1 MRPRRSRG
9 AHPFHVKSFHAG
21 EQFFVISVPFSLNY
35 NYVMDEIFPDKSE
48 PTPEFVQR
56 LMASQSAMY
65 AFIVSLLGGA
75 NDADDV
81 LQETNMK
88 LCRRCSQY
96 DREQPFLRWAYTFAR
111 FEVMAY
117 RKSKQRSRL
126 VLDDELL
133 SNVAAELEKSAE
145 DADSRLKMLER
156 CIERLNPRQREL
168 ISARYGRGEAV
179 RDIAER
185 LSRPENAMA
194 ALFYRLRKIL
204 ADCVQTMIR
213 KEGIA

>member
-1 MRPRRSRG
+1 M
-9 AHPFHVKSFHAG
+9 
-21 EQFFVISVPFSLNY
+21 EDNI
-35 NYVMDEIFPDKSE
+35 PDASE

-88 LCRRCSQY
+88 LCRRSAQY
-96 DREQPFLRWAYTFAR
+96 DREQPFLRWAYAFAR

-126 VLDDELL
+126 VLDDDL
-133 SNVAAELEKSAE
+133 VVRMAGELEESA
-145 DADSRLKMLER
+145 
-156 CIERLNPRQREL
+156 
-168 ISARYGRGEAV
+168 
-179 RDIAER
+179 
-185 LSRPENAMA
+185 
-194 ALFYRLRKIL
+194 
-204 ADCVQTMIR
+204 
-213 KEGIA
+213 

>member
-1 MRPRRSRG
+1 MRG
-9 AHPFHVKSFHAG
+9 AHAFHVKSFHAG
-21 EQFFVISVPFSLNY
+21 ARFFVISTAFCLNY
-35 NYVMDEIFPDKSE
+35 NYVMDENIPDTSE

-204 ADCVQTMIR
+204 ADCVQTMIG

>member
-1 MRPRRSRG
+1 
-9 AHPFHVKSFHAG
+9 
-21 EQFFVISVPFSLNY
+21 
-35 NYVMDEIFPDKSE
+35 MDENITDTSE

-96 DREQPFLRWAYTFAR
+96 DREQPFLRWAYSFAR

-133 SNVAAELEKSAE
+133 ANIAGELEKSAE
-145 DADSRLKMLER
+145 DADYRLKMLER

-185 LSRPENAMA
+185 LSRPENALA

>member
-1 MRPRRSRG
+1 MQG
-9 AHPFHVKSFHAG
+9 
-21 EQFFVISVPFSLNY
+21 N
-35 NYVMDEIFPDKSE
+35 MPDTSG
-48 PTPEFVQR
+48 PPPEFVQR
-56 LMASQSAMY
+56 LIASQSAMY

-88 LCRRCSQY
+88 LCRRWSQY
-96 DREQPFLRWAYTFAR
+96 DREQPFLRWAYAFAR

-126 VLDDELL
+126 VLDNTL
-133 SNVAAELEKSAE
+133 VATIAGELEESSE
-145 DADSRLKMLER
+145 NADSRLKLLEV
-156 CIERLNPRQREL
+156 CLKRLNARQREL
-168 ISARYGRGEAV
+168 IFARYGRGEAV
-179 RDIAER
+179 RDIAAR

-204 ADCVQTMIR
+204 ADCVQSLIGRERM
-213 KEGIA
+213 A

>member
-1 MRPRRSRG
+1 MFSCWRG
-9 AHPFHVKSFHAG
+9 N
-21 EQFFVISVPFSLNY
+21 FVISTAFCLNY
-35 NYVMDEIFPDKSE
+35 NNVMDENLPDTSG

-88 LCRRCSQY
+88 LCRRCALY

-111 FEVMAY
+111 FEVMAH

-126 VLDDELL
+126 VLDDEL
-133 SNVAAELEKSAE
+133 VVRMAGELEESAE
-145 DADSRLKMLER
+145 KADSRLKVLER

-168 ISARYGRGEAV
+168 ISARYSRGEAV

-204 ADCVQTMIR
+204 ADCVQSNIG
-213 KEGIA
+213 KEGLA

>member
-1 MRPRRSRG
+1 M
-9 AHPFHVKSFHAG
+9 
-21 EQFFVISVPFSLNY
+21 EENI
-35 NYVMDEIFPDKSE
+35 PDASE

-65 AFIVSLLGGA
+65 AFIISLLGGA

-88 LCRRCSQY
+88 LCRRCAQY

-126 VLDDELL
+126 VLDDEL
-133 SNVAAELEKSAE
+133 VVRMAGELEESAE
-145 DADSRLKMLER
+145 NADSRLKMLER
-156 CIERLNPRQREL
+156 CMERLNPRQREL

-179 RDIAER
+179 RDIAAR

-204 ADCVQTMIR
+204 ADCVQSIIV
-213 KEGIA
+213 KEGLA

>member
-1 MRPRRSRG
+1 MQGNMPETSG
-9 AHPFHVKSFHAG
+9 P
-21 EQFFVISVPFSLNY
+21 P
-35 NYVMDEIFPDKSE
+35 
-48 PTPEFVQR
+48 PEFVQR
-56 LMASQSAMY
+56 LTASQSAMY

-88 LCRRCSQY
+88 LCRRWSQY
-96 DREQPFLRWAYTFAR
+96 DREQPFLRWAYAFAR

-126 VLDDELL
+126 VLDNTL
-133 SNVAAELEKSAE
+133 VATIAGELEESAE
-145 DADSRLKMLER
+145 NADSRLKLLEV
-156 CIERLNPRQREL
+156 CLKRLNARQREL
-168 ISARYGRGEAV
+168 IFARYGRGEAV
-179 RDIAER
+179 RDIAAR

-204 ADCVQTMIR
+204 ADCVQSLIGRER
-213 KEGIA
+213 KA

>member
-1 MRPRRSRG
+1 MPETSG
-9 AHPFHVKSFHAG
+9 P
-21 EQFFVISVPFSLNY
+21 P
-35 NYVMDEIFPDKSE
+35 
-48 PTPEFVQR
+48 PEFVQR
-56 LMASQSAMY
+56 LTASQSAMY

-88 LCRRCSQY
+88 LCLRWSKY
-96 DREQPFLRWAYTFAR
+96 DREQPFLRWAYAFAR

-126 VLDDELL
+126 VLDNTL
-133 SNVAAELEKSAE
+133 VATIAGELEESSE
-145 DADSRLKMLER
+145 NADSRLKLLEV
-156 CIERLNPRQREL
+156 CLKRLNARQREL
-168 ISARYGRGEAV
+168 IFARYGRGEAV
-179 RDIAER
+179 RDIAAR

-204 ADCVQTMIR
+204 ADCVQSLIGRERM
-213 KEGIA
+213 A

>member
-1 MRPRRSRG
+1 
-9 AHPFHVKSFHAG
+9 
-21 EQFFVISVPFSLNY
+21 
-35 NYVMDEIFPDKSE
+35 MDENMPDTSG

-88 LCRRCSQY
+88 LCRRYALY

-111 FEVMAY
+111 FEVMAH

-126 VLDDELL
+126 VLDDEL
-133 SNVAAELEKSAE
+133 VVRMAGELEESAE
-145 DADSRLKMLER
+145 KADSRLKVLER

-168 ISARYGRGEAV
+168 ISARYSRGEAV

-204 ADCVQTMIR
+204 ADCVHSNIG
-213 KEGIA
+213 KEGLA

>member
-1 MRPRRSRG
+1 MQGNMPETSG
-9 AHPFHVKSFHAG
+9 P
-21 EQFFVISVPFSLNY
+21 P
-35 NYVMDEIFPDKSE
+35 
-48 PTPEFVQR
+48 PEFVQR
-56 LMASQSAMY
+56 LTASQSAMY

-88 LCRRCSQY
+88 LCRRWSQY
-96 DREQPFLRWAYTFAR
+96 DREQPFLRWAYAFAR

-126 VLDDELL
+126 VLDNTL
-133 SNVAAELEKSAE
+133 VATIAGELEESSE
-145 DADSRLKMLER
+145 NADSRLKLLEV
-156 CIERLNPRQREL
+156 CLKRLNARQREL
-168 ISARYGRGEAV
+168 IFARYGRGEAV
-179 RDIAER
+179 RDIAAR

-204 ADCVQTMIR
+204 ADCVQSLVGRERM
-213 KEGIA
+213 A

>member
-1 MRPRRSRG
+1 
-9 AHPFHVKSFHAG
+9 
-21 EQFFVISVPFSLNY
+21 
-35 NYVMDEIFPDKSE
+35 MDENIPDTSE

-96 DREQPFLRWAYTFAR
+96 DREQPFLRWAYSFAR

-133 SNVAAELEKSAE
+133 ANIAGELEKSAE
-145 DADSRLKMLER
+145 DADYRLKMLER

-185 LSRPENAMA
+185 LSRPENALA

>member
-1 MRPRRSRG
+1 MQG
-9 AHPFHVKSFHAG
+9 
-21 EQFFVISVPFSLNY
+21 N
-35 NYVMDEIFPDKSE
+35 MPDTSG
-48 PTPEFVQR
+48 PPPEFVQR
-56 LMASQSAMY
+56 LTASQSAMY

-88 LCRRCSQY
+88 LCLRWSKY
-96 DREQPFLRWAYTFAR
+96 DREQPFLRWAYAFAR

-126 VLDDELL
+126 VLDNTLVETI
-133 SNVAAELEKSAE
+133 AGELEESA
-145 DADSRLKMLER
+145 DTADSRLKLLEV
-156 CIERLNPRQREL
+156 CLKRLNARQREF
-168 ISARYGRGEAV
+168 IFARYGRGEAV
-179 RDIAER
+179 RDIAAR

-204 ADCVQTMIR
+204 AVCVQSLIGR
-213 KEGIA
+213 EGMA

>member
-1 MRPRRSRG
+1 
-9 AHPFHVKSFHAG
+9 
-21 EQFFVISVPFSLNY
+21 
-35 NYVMDEIFPDKSE
+35 MDENMPDTSE

-133 SNVAAELEKSAE
+133 ANIAGELEKSAE

-185 LSRPENAMA
+185 LSRPENAIA

>member
-1 MRPRRSRG
+1 
-9 AHPFHVKSFHAG
+9 
-21 EQFFVISVPFSLNY
+21 
-35 NYVMDEIFPDKSE
+35 MDENMLDTSG

-56 LMASQSAMY
+56 LMSSQSAMY
-65 AFIVSLLGGA
+65 AFIVSLLGGV

-88 LCRRCSQY
+88 LCRRCALY

-111 FEVMAY
+111 FEVMAH

-126 VLDDELL
+126 VLDDEL
-133 SNVAAELEKSAE
+133 VVRMAGELEEYAE
-145 DADSRLKMLER
+145 KADSRLKVLER

-168 ISARYGRGEAV
+168 ISARYSRGEAV

-185 LSRPENAMA
+185 LARPENAMA
-194 ALFYRLRKIL
+194 ALFYRLRKML
-204 ADCVQTMIR
+204 ADCVHSNIG
-213 KEGIA
+213 KEGLA